1 MHISVLHVRQMP
13 ATQGH
18 TGGTW
23 FRGSLRDWI
32 RSELLTCLM
41 YIQKVHSHNLFNT
54 KVCVIY
60 HKIYSYAFIHLFMSI
75 ASDHFTGTCIKSQL
89 VATIYCKTGPVQP
102 SDSTF
107 TLISLPTS
115 SGNARKSL
123 YLSYILVYF
132 KLIII
137 NKLTNAKIYLT
148 PDLTISHFCI
158 CQVRSVTT
166 SFGCDIEPICVLKER
181 VGTEHSK
188 NPCKI
193 SV

>member
-1 MHISVLHVRQMP
+1 
-13 ATQGH
+13 
-18 TGGTW
+18 
-23 FRGSLRDWI
+23 
-32 RSELLTCLM
+32 
-41 YIQKVHSHNLFNT
+41 
-54 KVCVIY
+54 
-60 HKIYSYAFIHLFMSI
+60 MSI